1 MNILK
6 SLTYLLKNVQKK
18 VDRRLYT
25 NENDQNVLKQNT
37 FIVKSLTWGLI
48 ASSGI
53 TITWFTFAFTEEIV
67 IARGT
72 LEPIGDVKNIQI
84 PGGGVVKEILV
95 TAGEKVSEGQI
106 LLVLDNKISQENLNS
121 FQEQI
126 KQKFVELNLKKQ
138 EKIKSSEIFQK
149 RSETLSEELKLE
161 KDISQRLK
169 YLFEEGGVA
178 EFRYLE
184 KLQNVRNLEGQII
197 ENEINLQRQSL
208 ILDQDLKS
216 LEGEISALQAKNT
229 EAQVLLG
236 YKFLKSPV
244 KGIVSDLKPTNVGF
258 LAQANIPIMKIIPL
272 NDLEADIKIPSSKI
286 GFVKVGMPVD
296 ISIDSYP
303 STDFATLKGNIKYV
317 GYDALDKSNSQG
329 QFFFP
334 ARVKLETQSL
344 FLKNK
349 KSLPLQV
356 GMSLK
361 ANIKL
366 RKVSYLNL
374 LLGTFRNKTESLKS
388 I

>member
-6 SLTYLLKNVQKK
+6 SLKYLLKNVQKK

-244 KGIVSDLKPTNVGF
+244 KGIVSDLKPTNVGLLDF
-258 LAQANIPIMKIIPL
+258 SSSVNEYSGLFSF
-272 NDLEADIKIPSSKI
+272 PS
-286 GFVKVGMPVD
+286 
-296 ISIDSYP
+296 ISD
-303 STDFATLKGNIKYV
+303 N
-317 GYDALDKSNSQG
+317 
-329 QFFFP
+329 
-334 ARVKLETQSL
+334 
-344 FLKNK
+344 
-349 KSLPLQV
+349 
-356 GMSLK
+356 
-361 ANIKL
+361 
-366 RKVSYLNL
+366 
-374 LLGTFRNKTESLKS
+374 
-388 I
+388 